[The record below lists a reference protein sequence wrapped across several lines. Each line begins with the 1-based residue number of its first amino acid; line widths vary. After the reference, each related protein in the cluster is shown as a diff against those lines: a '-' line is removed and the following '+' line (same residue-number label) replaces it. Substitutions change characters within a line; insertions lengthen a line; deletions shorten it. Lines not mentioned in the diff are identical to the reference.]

1 MKYVLIGKIVNTHG
15 LKGEIRILTEFRY
28 KEKVFVP
35 NMKVYIG
42 SSKTEETINT
52 YRHHKIFEMITLKGY
67 NDINEILKYK
77 GDYLFIN
84 RDDLKLGPN
93 EFLDEEIINLSVYA
107 DNKLIGIVKKI
118 DKHSKN
124 ELLVVKNHE
133 KDYLIPYNFDIIL
146 SINIKEKRI
155 DIQNIKGLI
164 D

>member
-15 LKGEIRILTEFRY
+15 LKGEIRILTDFRY
-28 KEKVFVP
+28 KEKVFIP

-42 SSKTEETINT
+42 SSKIEETINT

-67 NDINEILKYK
+67 NNINEILKYK

-84 RDDLKLGPN
+84 REDLKLGPN
-93 EFLDEEIINLSVYA
+93 EFLDEELINLSVYV
-107 DNKLIGIVKKI
+107 DNLLIGTVKKI

-124 ELLVVKNHE
+124 ELLVVKNNE

>member
-15 LKGEIRILTEFRY
+15 LKGEVRILSDFRY
-28 KEKVFVP
+28 KQKVFVP
-35 NMKVYIG
+35 NMKIYLG
-42 SSKTEETINT
+42 SAKTEEVINT
-52 YRHHKIFEMITLKGY
+52 YRHHKIFDMITMHGY
-67 NDINEILKYK
+67 NNINDILKYK

-84 RDDLKLGPN
+84 REDLKLGPK
-93 EFLDEEIINLSVYA
+93 EYLDEELINLNVYA
-107 DNKLIGIVKKI
+107 DNLLLGTVKRI

-146 SINIKEKRI
+146 NINIQEKRI
-155 DIQNIKGLI
+155 DIKNIKGLI